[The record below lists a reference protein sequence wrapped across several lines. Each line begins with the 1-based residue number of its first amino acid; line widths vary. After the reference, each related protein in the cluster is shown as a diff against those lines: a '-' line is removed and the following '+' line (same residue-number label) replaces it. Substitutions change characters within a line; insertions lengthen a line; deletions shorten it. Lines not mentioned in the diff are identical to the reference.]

1 REELKAAIDQD
12 AAAFDA
18 LVKASKQAKDA
29 SANDSAVAEATRGA
43 IAVPLRVAERSRE
56 VEQLAEKLRPITNP
70 RMASDLTVAAALA
83 RAAREGGLANV
94 AINLES
100 QSDGGV
106 DCVNAAT
113 ARPKVLCPWSSS
125 FSARMGHEFGYN
137 EIPAFQPTRR
147 ETSSDEQELSCG
159 RVYEAVVGVI
169 GSDRC
174 VCCTSVCRRAGHVGP
189 HGDP

>member
-83 RAAREGGLANV
+83 RAAREGALANV

-100 QSDGGV
+100 LSDGGYAV
-106 DCVNAAT
+106 EVRNRVAALT
-113 ARPKVLCPWSSS
+113 
-125 FSARMGHEFGYN
+125 
-137 EIPAFQPTRR
+137 T
-147 ETSSDEQELSCG
+147 
-159 RVYEAVVGVI
+159 
-169 GSDRC
+169 
-174 VCCTSVCRRAGHVGP
+174 
-189 HGDP
+189 